1 MKEILSDLL
10 ERNLEESVW
19 EYSVKANSIFD
30 TKNNNKF
37 YQQFKQAVT
46 KYEGRKN
53 YPTDVSRC
61 IIESLCSLEEADG
74 SSTASVL

>member
-1 MKEILSDLL
+1 MAAIIAERTSGIITKPDEELKNMKEILSDLL

-37 YQQFKQAVT
+37 YQQFK
-46 KYEGRKN
+46 
-53 YPTDVSRC
+53 
-61 IIESLCSLEEADG
+61 
-74 SSTASVL
+74 